1 MAAVSNTSTR
11 QTGAAYIPR
20 ILSDYIVKVREAN
33 LQAAKFVTRRDMDVA
48 AFGQTVD
55 FPVDSDFTIY
65 NYADGNRLTD
75 NLASNID
82 TVVTLTVSQVPMRP
96 FLVLDTLSVQAKAD
110 YKALKMKRAGYI
122 VAKTIDSSV
131 LSEGLKFSAN
141 TIQNEGTPSTAVTL
155 AQLIACQATLDKLDV
170 PEEDRVWFLYAQVLQ
185 DMMGLTGNYFSSL
198 DFADS
203 KSLVKGQISQL
214 LLGSPVVKTTN
225 LPTGTAGSPVTTYR
239 KNMYFHKSAIAL
251 ATQKDVE
258 YQEEYELDLQG
269 TLCNARSMYGTATLR
284 ANHGVLL
291 YR

>member
-1 MAAVSNTSTR
+1 MAAVSNTAGR
-11 QTGAAYIPR
+11 QQGAGYIPR

-75 NLASNID
+75 NLAANID
-82 TVVTLTVSQVPMRP
+82 TIVSLTVSQVPMRP
-96 FLVLDTLSVQAKAD
+96 FLVLDTLSAQAKAD

-122 VAKTIDSSV
+122 VAKEIDTQT
-131 LSEGLKFSAN
+131 LAEGLNFSAN
-141 TIQNEGTPSTAVTL
+141 TIQNEGTPTTAVTL

-170 PEEDRVWFLYAQVLQ
+170 PEDERAWFLYPTVLQ
-185 DMMGLTGNYFSSL
+185 DMMGLSGNYFTSL
-198 DFADS
+198 DFSQSQAI
-203 KSLVKGQISQL
+203 VKGQISQM
-214 LLGSPVVKTTN
+214 LLGSPVIKTTN
-225 LPTGTAGSPVTTYR
+225 LPTGTAGSPVATYR

-251 ATQKDVE
+251 ATQRDVE

-269 TLCNARSMYGTATLR
+269 TLCNARTMFGTKTLR
-284 ANHGVLL
+284 SNHGVLL